1 MKKSVLFLVL
11 IISSFCQAKEL
22 NKIYSLWY
30 DRPAY
35 NRGGDYSKIMSR
47 GYPFD
52 EDWERWSLPI
62 GNGYM
67 GANIFGRTDVERIQL
82 SEKTIGN
89 KGCYGAGG
97 LTSFA
102 EIYLDINHNQTK
114 NYKRELRLNDAVS
127 TVSYNYEG
135 IDYYR
140 EYFANYPNNII
151 AVKLTAN
158 TPGSVSFRLRPVF
171 PYLHPENES
180 KTGRTGSVKAENNLI
195 TMDGNIQYFNLDHEC
210 QIKVVNYGGDI
221 HAAKDIQG
229 KQNTIVVSQADSAV
243 IFIAAA
249 TSYQLN
255 DSIFL
260 LPPVEK
266 FRSNEH
272 PHRKVSERIKS
283 ATAKGYECLLKE
295 HIADHQQ
302 FFNRAEVCLTKE
314 TPIIP
319 TDQLLKNY
327 KEGKRDPYLEELFF
341 QYGRYLLI
349 ASSRTGSLPP
359 HLQGGWNQYEYAP
372 WSGGYWHNIN
382 IQMNYWPAFN
392 TNLAELFIPYV
403 QYNEAFR
410 KAAVR
415 NAVNYVKKN
424 NPDALDPADEE
435 NGWTIGTGA
444 TAFSISG
451 PGGHSGPGTGGFTTK
466 LFWDYYDFTRDLK
479 ILEEHSFPAILG
491 MAKFLSKTLKP
502 APGGILLVAPSS
514 SPEQRHN
521 DLHYQTVGCTFDQS
535 MVWENYRDLLEAAK
549 ALNKKDSFL
558 NQIREQIGKLDP
570 IKVGDSGQIKEYR
583 EEKKYGEI
591 GDPHHRHI
599 SHLCPLYPG
608 TLINSSTPEWIEAA
622 RVSLDGRGDITNGW
636 AMAHRLNSWARIKD
650 GDRAYQLYQL
660 LLSLKVTENLLGNNP
675 PFTIEE
681 NFGATAGVAEMLLQ
695 SQEGCIEPLAALPE
709 AWKDGSYNGL
719 VARGN
724 FEVSVTWKD
733 GKALEFNI
741 LSRKGG
747 ICRIKYTGIEQA
759 NIVDSKGNN
768 VKYHKLNKNQIEF
781 RTSLDESFCIRF

>member
-1 MKKSVLFLVL
+1 MKKNILFLL
-11 IISSFCQAKEL
+11 FILSSFCQAKEL
-22 NKIYSLWY
+22 NKTYSLWY
-30 DRPAY
+30 DRPAF
-35 NRGGDYSKIMSR
+35 NRGGNYSKIAAK

-102 EIYLDINHNQTK
+102 EIYLDINHNHAK
-114 NYKRELRLNDAVS
+114 DYKRELRLNDAIS
-127 TVSYNYEG
+127 TVSYSYEG
-135 IDYYR
+135 VDFYR
-140 EYFANYPNNII
+140 EYFANYPDNVIAIKLKANVPGNI
-151 AVKLTAN
+151 
-158 TPGSVSFRLRPVF
+158 SFRLRPIL

-180 KTGRTGSVKAENNLI
+180 KTGRTGTVKAEGDLI
-195 TMDGNIQYFNLDHEC
+195 TMEGNIQYFNLDHEC
-210 QIKVVNYGGDI
+210 QIKVVNYGGNI
-221 HAAKDIQG
+221 RAAQDIQG
-229 KQNTIVVSQADSAV
+229 KQNTIVVNQADSAV

-260 LPPVEK
+260 LPPLEK
-266 FRSNEH
+266 FRGNEH
-272 PHRKVSERIKS
+272 PHRQVSERIKN
-283 ATAKGYECLLKE
+283 ATDKGYECLLKE
-295 HIADHQQ
+295 HITDHQQ
-302 FFNRAEVCLTKE
+302 FFNRVDVCLTEE
-314 TPIIP
+314 TPVIP

-327 KEGKRDPYLEELFF
+327 KEGKRDPYLEDLFF

-349 ASSRTGSLPP
+349 ASSRAGALPP

-410 KAAVR
+410 KTATR
-415 NAVNYVKKN
+415 YAVNYVKKN
-424 NPDALDPADEE
+424 NPEALDPIDEE

-451 PGGHSGPGTGGFTTK
+451 AGGHSGPGTGGFTTK

-479 ILEEHSFPAILG
+479 ILEEHSYPAILG

-502 APGGILLVAPSS
+502 TPEGILLVDPSS

-521 DLHYQTVGCTFDQS
+521 DKYYQTVGCTFDQG
-535 MVWENYRDLLEAAK
+535 MVWENYKDLLEAAK
-549 ALNKKDSFL
+549 VLNKKDPLL
-558 NQIREQIGKLDP
+558 NLIKEQIGKLDP
-570 IKVGDSGQIKEYR
+570 IKIGESGQLKEYR

-622 RVSLDGRGDITNGW
+622 RVSLDSRGDITNGW

-681 NFGATAGVAEMLLQ
+681 NFGATAGMAEMLLQ
-695 SQEGCIEPLAALPE
+695 SHEGYIEPLAALPATWE
-709 AWKDGSYNGL
+709 NGSYRGL

-724 FEVSVTWKD
+724 FEISVTWKNRNAV
-733 GKALEFNI
+733 KFNI
-741 LSRKGG
+741 LSRKGES
-747 ICRIKYTGIEQA
+747 CRIRYA
-759 NIVDSKGNN
+759 NIKQTKITDSNGKSIRYR
-768 VKYHKLNKNQIEF
+768 VLEKDIIEF
-781 RTSLDESFCIRF
+781 KTKPYNSYYIQF

>member
-1 MKKSVLFLVL
+1 
-11 IISSFCQAKEL
+11 
-22 NKIYSLWY
+22 
-30 DRPAY
+30 
-35 NRGGDYSKIMSR
+35 
-47 GYPFD
+47 
-52 EDWERWSLPI
+52 
-62 GNGYM
+62 
-67 GANIFGRTDVERIQL
+67 
-82 SEKTIGN
+82 
-89 KGCYGAGG
+89 
-97 LTSFA
+97 
-102 EIYLDINHNQTK
+102 
-114 NYKRELRLNDAVS
+114 
-127 TVSYNYEG
+127 
-135 IDYYR
+135 
-140 EYFANYPNNII
+140 
-151 AVKLTAN
+151 
-158 TPGSVSFRLRPVF
+158 
-171 PYLHPENES
+171 
-180 KTGRTGSVKAENNLI
+180 
-195 TMDGNIQYFNLDHEC
+195 
-210 QIKVVNYGGDI
+210 
-221 HAAKDIQG
+221 
-229 KQNTIVVSQADSAV
+229 
-243 IFIAAA
+243 
-249 TSYQLN
+249 
-255 DSIFL
+255 
-260 LPPVEK
+260 
-266 FRSNEH
+266 
-272 PHRKVSERIKS
+272 
-283 ATAKGYECLLKE
+283 
-295 HIADHQQ
+295 
-302 FFNRAEVCLTKE
+302 
-314 TPIIP
+314 
-319 TDQLLKNY
+319 
-327 KEGKRDPYLEELFF
+327 
-341 QYGRYLLI
+341 
-349 ASSRTGSLPP
+349 
-359 HLQGGWNQYEYAP
+359 
-372 WSGGYWHNIN
+372 
-382 IQMNYWPAFN
+382 
-392 TNLAELFIPYV
+392 
-403 QYNEAFR
+403 
-410 KAAVR
+410 
-415 NAVNYVKKN
+415 
-424 NPDALDPADEE
+424 
-435 NGWTIGTGA
+435 
-444 TAFSISG
+444 
-451 PGGHSGPGTGGFTTK
+451 
-466 LFWDYYDFTRDLK
+466 
-479 ILEEHSFPAILG
+479 
-491 MAKFLSKTLKP
+491 
-502 APGGILLVAPSS
+502 
-514 SPEQRHN
+514 
-521 DLHYQTVGCTFDQS
+521 

>member
-1 MKKSVLFLVL
+1 MKKNILFLL
-11 IISSFCQAKEL
+11 FILSSFCQAKEL
-22 NKIYSLWY
+22 NKTYSLWY
-30 DRPAY
+30 DRPAF
-35 NRGGDYSKIMSR
+35 NRGGNYSKIAAK

-102 EIYLDINHNQTK
+102 EIYLDINHNHAK
-114 NYKRELRLNDAVS
+114 DYKRELRLNDAIS
-127 TVSYNYEG
+127 TVSYSYEG
-135 IDYYR
+135 VDFYR
-140 EYFANYPNNII
+140 EYFANYPDNVIAIKLKANVPGNI
-151 AVKLTAN
+151 
-158 TPGSVSFRLRPVF
+158 SFRLRPIL

-180 KTGRTGSVKAENNLI
+180 KTGRTGTVKAEGDLI
-195 TMDGNIQYFNLDHEC
+195 TMEGNIQYFNLDHEC
-210 QIKVVNYGGDI
+210 QIKVVNYGGNI
-221 HAAKDIQG
+221 RAAQDIQG
-229 KQNTIVVSQADSAV
+229 KQNTIVVNQADSAV

-260 LPPVEK
+260 LPPLEK
-266 FRSNEH
+266 FRGNEH
-272 PHRKVSERIKS
+272 PHRQVSERIKK
-283 ATAKGYECLLKE
+283 ATDKGYECLLKE
-295 HIADHQQ
+295 HITDHQQ
-302 FFNRAEVCLTKE
+302 FFNRVDVCLTEE
-314 TPIIP
+314 TPVIP

-327 KEGKRDPYLEELFF
+327 KEGKRDTYLEELFF

-349 ASSRTGSLPP
+349 ASSRAGALPP

-410 KAAVR
+410 KTATR
-415 NAVNYVKKN
+415 YAVNYVKKN
-424 NPDALDPADEE
+424 NPEALDPIDEE

-451 PGGHSGPGTGGFTTK
+451 AGGHSGPGTGGFTTK

-479 ILEEHSFPAILG
+479 ILEEHSYPAILG

-502 APGGILLVAPSS
+502 TPEGILLVDPSS

-521 DLHYQTVGCTFDQS
+521 DKYYQTVGCTFDQG
-535 MVWENYRDLLEAAK
+535 MVWENYKDLLEAAK
-549 ALNKKDSFL
+549 ALNKKDPLL
-558 NQIREQIGKLDP
+558 NLIKEQIGKLDP
-570 IKVGDSGQIKEYR
+570 IKIGESGQLKEYR
-583 EEKKYGEI
+583 EEKRYGEI

-608 TLINSSTPEWIEAA
+608 TLIKSSTPEWIEAA

-681 NFGATAGVAEMLLQ
+681 NFGATAGMAEMLLQ
-695 SQEGCIEPLAALPE
+695 SHEGYIEPLAALPATWE
-709 AWKDGSYNGL
+709 NGSYRGL

-724 FEVSVTWKD
+724 FEISATWKNK
-733 GKALEFNI
+733 KAVEFNI
-741 LSRKGG
+741 LSRKGKR
-747 ICRIKYTGIEQA
+747 CRIRYA
-759 NIVDSKGNN
+759 NIKRAKITDSEGKNI
-768 VKYHKLNKNQIEF
+768 KYRTLKKDLIEF
-781 RTSLDESFCIRF
+781 RTKPDNSYSIQF

>member
-1 MKKSVLFLVL
+1 MKKNILFLL
-11 IISSFCQAKEL
+11 FILSSFCQAKEL
-22 NKIYSLWY
+22 NKTYSLWY
-30 DRPAY
+30 DRPAF
-35 NRGGDYSKIMSR
+35 NRGGNYSKIAAK

-102 EIYLDINHNQTK
+102 EIYLDINHNHVK
-114 NYKRELRLNDAVS
+114 DYKRELRLNDAIS
-127 TVSYNYEG
+127 TVSYSYEG
-135 IDYYR
+135 VDFYR
-140 EYFANYPNNII
+140 EYFANYPDNVIAIKLKANVPGNI
-151 AVKLTAN
+151 
-158 TPGSVSFRLRPVF
+158 SFRLRPIL

-180 KTGRTGSVKAENNLI
+180 KTGRTGTVKAEGDLI
-195 TMDGNIQYFNLDHEC
+195 TMEGNIQYFNLDHEC
-210 QIKVVNYGGDI
+210 QIKVVNYGGNI
-221 HAAKDIQG
+221 RAAQDIQG
-229 KQNTIVVSQADSAV
+229 KQNTIVVNQADSAV

-260 LPPVEK
+260 LPPLEK
-266 FRSNEH
+266 FRGNEH
-272 PHRKVSERIKS
+272 PHRQVSERIKN
-283 ATAKGYECLLKE
+283 ATDKGYECLLKE
-295 HIADHQQ
+295 HITDHQQ
-302 FFNRAEVCLTKE
+302 FFNRVDICLTEE
-314 TPIIP
+314 TPVIP

-349 ASSRTGSLPP
+349 ASSRAGALPP

-410 KAAVR
+410 KTATR
-415 NAVNYVKKN
+415 YAVNYVKKN
-424 NPDALDPADEE
+424 NPEALDPIDEE

-451 PGGHSGPGTGGFTTK
+451 AGGHSGPGTGGFTTK

-479 ILEEHSFPAILG
+479 ILEEHSYPAILG

-502 APGGILLVAPSS
+502 TPEGILLVDPSS

-521 DLHYQTVGCTFDQS
+521 DKYYQTVGCTFDQG
-535 MVWENYRDLLEAAK
+535 MVWENYKDLLEAAK
-549 ALNKKDSFL
+549 VLNKKDPLL
-558 NQIREQIGKLDP
+558 NLIKEQIGKLDP
-570 IKVGDSGQIKEYR
+570 IKIGESGQLKEYR

-681 NFGATAGVAEMLLQ
+681 NFGATAGMAEMLLQ
-695 SQEGCIEPLAALPE
+695 SHEGYIEPLAALPATWE
-709 AWKDGSYNGL
+709 NGSYRGL

-724 FEVSVTWKD
+724 FEISVTWKNRNVV
-733 GKALEFNI
+733 KFNI
-741 LSRKGG
+741 LSRKGES
-747 ICRIKYTGIEQA
+747 CRIRYA
-759 NIVDSKGNN
+759 NIKLAKITDSNGKSIRFH
-768 VKYHKLNKNQIEF
+768 VLEKDIIEF
-781 RTSLDESFCIRF
+781 KTKPNNSYCIQF

>member
-1 MKKSVLFLVL
+1 MKKNILFLL
-11 IISSFCQAKEL
+11 FILSSFCQAKEL
-22 NKIYSLWY
+22 NKTYSLWY
-30 DRPAY
+30 DRPAF
-35 NRGGDYSKIMSR
+35 NRGGNYSKIAAK

-62 GNGYM
+62 GNGYL

-102 EIYLDINHNQTK
+102 EIYLDINHNHAK
-114 NYKRELRLNDAVS
+114 DYKRELRLNDAIS
-127 TVSYNYEG
+127 TVSYSYKG
-135 IDYYR
+135 IDFYR
-140 EYFANYPNNII
+140 EYFANYPDNVIAIKLKANVPGNI
-151 AVKLTAN
+151 
-158 TPGSVSFRLRPVF
+158 SFRLRPTL

-180 KTGRTGSVKAENNLI
+180 KTGRTGTVKAESDLI
-195 TMDGNIQYFNLDHEC
+195 TMEGNIQYFNLDHEC
-210 QIKVVNYGGDI
+210 QIKVVNYGGNI
-221 HAAKDIQG
+221 RAAQDIQG
-229 KQNTIVVSQADSAV
+229 KQNTIVVNQADSAV

-260 LPPVEK
+260 LPPLEK
-266 FRSNEH
+266 FRGNEH
-272 PHRKVSERIKS
+272 PHRQVSERIKK
-283 ATAKGYECLLKE
+283 ATDKGYECLLKE
-295 HIADHQQ
+295 HITDHQQ
-302 FFNRAEVCLTKE
+302 FFNRVDVCLTEE
-314 TPIIP
+314 TSVIP

-349 ASSRTGSLPP
+349 ASSRAGALPP

-410 KAAVR
+410 KTATR
-415 NAVNYVKKN
+415 YAVNYVKKN
-424 NPDALDPADEE
+424 NPEALDPIDEE

-451 PGGHSGPGTGGFTTK
+451 AGGHSGPGTGGFTTK

-479 ILEEHSFPAILG
+479 ILEEHSYPAILG

-502 APGGILLVAPSS
+502 APGDILLVAPSS
-514 SPEQRHN
+514 SPEQKHN
-521 DLHYQTVGCTFDQS
+521 DKYYQTVGCTFDQG
-535 MVWENYRDLLEAAK
+535 MVWENYKDLLEAAK
-549 ALNKKDSFL
+549 ALNKKDPIL
-558 NQIREQIGKLDP
+558 NLIKEQIGKLDP
-570 IKVGDSGQIKEYR
+570 IKIGESGQLKEYR

-681 NFGATAGVAEMLLQ
+681 NFGATAGMAEMLLQ
-695 SQEGCIEPLAALPE
+695 SHEGYIEPLAALPATWE
-709 AWKDGSYNGL
+709 NGSYRGL

-724 FEVSVTWKD
+724 FEISVTWKNRNAI
-733 GKALEFNI
+733 KFNI
-741 LSRKGG
+741 LSRKGES
-747 ICRIKYTGIEQA
+747 CRIRYA
-759 NIVDSKGNN
+759 NIKLAKITDSNGKSIRFH
-768 VKYHKLNKNQIEF
+768 VLEKDIIEF
-781 RTSLDESFCIRF
+781 KTKPNNSYCIQF

>member
-1 MKKSVLFLVL
+1 MKKNILFLL
-11 IISSFCQAKEL
+11 FILSSFCQAKEL
-22 NKIYSLWY
+22 NKTYSLWY
-30 DRPAY
+30 DRPAF
-35 NRGGDYSKIMSR
+35 NRGGNYSRIAAK

-102 EIYLDINHNQTK
+102 EIYLDINHNHAK
-114 NYKRELRLNDAVS
+114 DYKRELRLNDAIS
-127 TVSYNYEG
+127 TVSYSYEG
-135 IDYYR
+135 VDFYR
-140 EYFANYPNNII
+140 EYFANYPDNVIAIKLKANVPGNI
-151 AVKLTAN
+151 
-158 TPGSVSFRLRPVF
+158 SFRLRPIL

-180 KTGRTGSVKAENNLI
+180 KTGRTGTVKAEGDLI
-195 TMDGNIQYFNLDHEC
+195 TMEGNIQYFNLDHEC
-210 QIKVVNYGGDI
+210 QIKVVNYGGNI
-221 HAAKDIQG
+221 RAAQNIQG
-229 KQNTIVVSQADSAV
+229 KQNTIVVNQADSAV

-260 LPPVEK
+260 LPPLEK
-266 FRSNEH
+266 FRGNEH
-272 PHRKVSERIKS
+272 PHRQVSERIKN
-283 ATAKGYECLLKE
+283 ATDKGYECLLKE
-295 HIADHQQ
+295 HITDHQQ
-302 FFNRAEVCLTKE
+302 FFNRVDVCLTEE
-314 TPIIP
+314 TPVIP

-349 ASSRTGSLPP
+349 ASSRAGALPP

-410 KAAVR
+410 KTATR
-415 NAVNYVKKN
+415 YAVNYVKKN
-424 NPDALDPADEE
+424 NPEALDPIDEE

-451 PGGHSGPGTGGFTTK
+451 AGGHSGPGTGGFTTK

-479 ILEEHSFPAILG
+479 ILEEHSYPAILG

-502 APGGILLVAPSS
+502 TPEGILLVDPSS

-521 DLHYQTVGCTFDQS
+521 DKYYQTVGCTFDQG
-535 MVWENYRDLLEAAK
+535 MVWENYKDLLEAAK
-549 ALNKKDSFL
+549 VLNKKDPLL
-558 NQIREQIGKLDP
+558 NLIKEQIGKLDP
-570 IKVGDSGQIKEYR
+570 IKIGESGQLKEYR

-622 RVSLDGRGDITNGW
+622 RVSLDSRGDITNGW

-681 NFGATAGVAEMLLQ
+681 NFGATAGMAEMLLQ
-695 SQEGCIEPLAALPE
+695 SHEGYIEPLAALPATWE
-709 AWKDGSYNGL
+709 NGSYRGL

-724 FEVSVTWKD
+724 FEISVTWKNRNAV
-733 GKALEFNI
+733 KFNI
-741 LSRKGG
+741 LSRKGES
-747 ICRIKYTGIEQA
+747 CRIRYA
-759 NIVDSKGNN
+759 NIKQTKITDSNGKSIRYR
-768 VKYHKLNKNQIEF
+768 VLEKDIIEF
-781 RTSLDESFCIRF
+781 KTKPYNSYYIQF

>member
-1 MKKSVLFLVL
+1 MKKNILFLL
-11 IISSFCQAKEL
+11 FILSSFCQAKEL
-22 NKIYSLWY
+22 NKTYSLWY
-30 DRPAY
+30 DRPAF
-35 NRGGDYSKIMSR
+35 NRGGNYSKIAAK

-102 EIYLDINHNQTK
+102 EIYLDINHNHAK
-114 NYKRELRLNDAVS
+114 DYKRELRLNDAIS
-127 TVSYNYEG
+127 TVSYSYEG
-135 IDYYR
+135 VDFYR
-140 EYFANYPNNII
+140 EYFANYPDNVIAIKLKANVPGNI
-151 AVKLTAN
+151 
-158 TPGSVSFRLRPVF
+158 SFRLRPIL

-180 KTGRTGSVKAENNLI
+180 KTGRTGTVKAEGDLI
-195 TMDGNIQYFNLDHEC
+195 TMEGNIQYFNLDHEC
-210 QIKVVNYGGDI
+210 QIKVVNYGGNI
-221 HAAKDIQG
+221 RAAQDIQG
-229 KQNTIVVSQADSAV
+229 KQNTIVVNQADSAV

-260 LPPVEK
+260 LPPLEK
-266 FRSNEH
+266 FRGNEH
-272 PHRKVSERIKS
+272 PHRQVSERIKN
-283 ATAKGYECLLKE
+283 ATDKGYECLLKE
-295 HIADHQQ
+295 HITDHQQ
-302 FFNRAEVCLTKE
+302 FFNRVDVCLTEE
-314 TPIIP
+314 TPVIP

-349 ASSRTGSLPP
+349 ASSRAGALPP

-410 KAAVR
+410 KTATR
-415 NAVNYVKKN
+415 YAVNYVKKN
-424 NPDALDPADEE
+424 NPEALDPIDEE

-451 PGGHSGPGTGGFTTK
+451 AGGHSGPGTGGFTTK

-479 ILEEHSFPAILG
+479 ILEEHSYPAILG

-502 APGGILLVAPSS
+502 TPEGILLVDPSS

-521 DLHYQTVGCTFDQS
+521 DKYYQTVGCTFDQG
-535 MVWENYRDLLEAAK
+535 MVWENYKDLLEAAK
-549 ALNKKDSFL
+549 VLNKKDPLL
-558 NQIREQIGKLDP
+558 NLIKEQIGKLDP
-570 IKVGDSGQIKEYR
+570 IKIGESGQLKEYR

-622 RVSLDGRGDITNGW
+622 RVSLDSRGDITNGW

-660 LLSLKVTENLLGNNP
+660 RLSLKVTENLLGNNP

-681 NFGATAGVAEMLLQ
+681 NFGATAGMAEMLLQ
-695 SQEGCIEPLAALPE
+695 SHEGYIEPLAALPATWE
-709 AWKDGSYNGL
+709 NGSYRGL

-724 FEVSVTWKD
+724 FEISVTWKNRNAV
-733 GKALEFNI
+733 KFNI
-741 LSRKGG
+741 LSRKGES
-747 ICRIKYTGIEQA
+747 CRIRYA
-759 NIVDSKGNN
+759 NIKQTKITDSNGKSIRYR
-768 VKYHKLNKNQIEF
+768 VLEKDIIEF
-781 RTSLDESFCIRF
+781 KTKPYNSYYIQF